1 MKISVVTVC
10 FNASDLIEQTIES
23 VTGQTY
29 PDMEY
34 IVIDG
39 ASTDGT
45 TDIIHRHADRISYWI
60 SEPDKGIYDAM
71 NKGIEAATGEYVI
84 FMNAGDRFANPH
96 VLESAASHLGHH
108 TVVSGLWNRCYSNGS
123 VKKGIP
129 KKISAFK
136 TEMPICH
143 QATFTNL
150 RYHKQNLFDTS
161 FRLSAD
167 YDFFYKAWRG
177 GQTFLYIDLTIVD
190 FLEAEGASTDNIS
203 TSVMEREKAWRGER
217 NLLLRRMVLSYHIC
231 RIKTVKFIK
240 KVTAGFA
247 QTK

>member
-10 FNASDLIEQTIES
+10 FNAADLIEQTIKS

-45 TDIIHRHADRISYWI
+45 TDIIRRHADRISYWI

-71 NKGIEAATGEYVI
+71 NKGIDAASGDYVI
-84 FMNAGDRFANPH
+84 FMNAGDCFASPE
-96 VLESAASHLGHH
+96 VLESAVSHLGDH
-108 TVVSGLWNRCYSNGS
+108 TVVSGRWNRCYSNGK
-123 VKKGIP
+123 VKKGVP

-143 QATFTNL
+143 QATFISL
-150 RYHKQNLFDTS
+150 KYHKENPFDTT

-167 YDFFYKAWRG
+167 YDFFYKAWRRR
-177 GQTFLYIDLTIVD
+177 QTFLYIDLTVVD
-190 FLEAEGASTDNIS
+190 FLEAEGASANNIS
-203 TSVMEREKAWRGER
+203 ASVMEREKAWRGER
-217 NLLLRRMVLSYHIC
+217 NLLLRRMILRYHIC

-240 KVTAGFA
+240 KVAAGYA
-247 QTK
+247 PTK

>member
-10 FNASDLIEQTIES
+10 YNAVGLIEGTIRS

-29 PDMEY
+29 PDVEY

-45 TDIIHRHADRISYWI
+45 TDIIRRYSDRISYWI

-71 NKGIEAATGEYVI
+71 NKGIAAASGDYVI
-84 FMNAGDRFANPH
+84 FMNAGDRFTDPH
-96 VLESAASHLGHH
+96 VLQSAAPLLGHH
-108 TVVSGLWNRCYSNGS
+108 TVVSGQWNRCYSNGNVKNGVQKNLS
-123 VKKGIP
+123 V
-129 KKISAFK
+129 FK

-143 QATFTNL
+143 QATFTRL
-150 RYHKQNLFDTS
+150 QYHKEHLFDTS

-167 YDFFYKAWRG
+167 YDFFYKAWRRSES
-177 GQTFLYIDLTIVD
+177 FLYIDLTVVD
-190 FLEAEGASTDNIS
+190 FLEAEGASADNIS
-203 TSVMEREKAWRGER
+203 ASVMEREQAWRGEQ
-217 NLLLRRMVLSYHIC
+217 NLLLRRMVLTYQIC

-240 KVTAGFA
+240 RVVAGFA
-247 QTK
+247 PT